1 MPLAFFPSSSQTR
14 PSVFS
19 SSDIWLKSIPEEL
32 KRSSSLDEEV
42 SVEPEEDVVAEDVV
56 ALEEDSFA
64 CELEEPADT
73 LDEEF
78 SVLEEELLSEEVSFA
93 EDDSA
98 VDDVS
103 AELDKYSISVLELSD
118 SNCSAPVAEL
128 SLSPQDASSR
138 AQKMQ

>member
-1 MPLAFFPSSSQTR
+1 MLAVHGHIVVEIAVLAFDLHGLDLPR
-14 PSVFS
+14 P
-19 SSDIWLKSIPEEL
+19 
-32 KRSSSLDEEV
+32 
-42 SVEPEEDVVAEDVV
+42 EDVV

-103 AELDKYSISVLELSD
+103 ADADSAEEYSISVSELSG
-118 SNCSAPVAEL
+118 SSCSAPVAEL
-128 SLSPQDASSR
+128 SLSPQDASNK
-138 AQKMQ
+138 AKKMQ